1 MIFLCHAYLT
11 FECSTLLL
19 EEDRLPVISM
29 WSAKECGWSEIK
41 VNASPKD
48 QHWHCSA
55 QRLQLSTEGLISAF
69 VVVQCLSGMMMKASI
84 FVWQWHWW
92 RECASDL
99 RSGEA
104 YPERGEREPEQLL
117 VQPGCPPSIP
127 SPLLHCI
134 ELHRFIS
141 FYLNVF
147 EFTSLHIC
155 TTAFHTKTTFF
166 CRAVSSS
173 AGSWFLPCLNYIQW
187 ERQVKTKL
195 EDMSATEVG
204 ASKAGQGC
212 SDRKKGNNCWLL
224 ILV

>member
-19 EEDRLPVISM
+19 EEDRLTVISM

-55 QRLQLSTEGLISAF
+55 QRLQLSTEGLLSAF
-69 VVVQCLSGMMMKASI
+69 VVVPCLSGMMMKASI
-84 FVWQWHWW
+84 LLFDNDIDEENV
-92 RECASDL
+92 CLTSD
-99 RSGEA
+99 
-104 YPERGEREPEQLL
+104 RGKLIQRGGRGSQSSSLFNQDAL
-117 VQPGCPPSIP
+117 PPSP
-127 SPLLHCI
+127 PLCST
-134 ELHRFIS
+134 ELHRSIS

-147 EFTSLHIC
+147 EFTSIHIY
-155 TTAFHTKTTFF
+155 TTAFHTQTTFF

-173 AGSWFLPCLNYIQW
+173 AGSGFLPCLNYIQC
-187 ERQVKTKL
+187 ERLVKMKL
-195 EDMSATEVG
+195 EDMTATEVG

-212 SDRKKGNNCWLL
+212 SDRKKGYNCWLL

>member
-19 EEDRLPVISM
+19 EEDRLTVISM

-55 QRLQLSTEGLISAF
+55 QRLQLSTEGLLSAF
-69 VVVQCLSGMMMKASI
+69 VLLRCLSGMMMNASI
-84 FVWQWHWW
+84 FCLAMTLMKRMCVWPQIGGSLS
-92 RECASDL
+92 REG
-99 RSGEA
+99 GEGA
-104 YPERGEREPEQLL
+104 KAAPCSTRMHSLYPLPCSTE
-117 VQPGCPPSIP
+117 
-127 SPLLHCI
+127 LHCS
-134 ELHRFIS
+134 IS

-147 EFTSLHIC
+147 EFTSIHIC

-173 AGSWFLPCLNYIQW
+173 AGSWFPPCLNYIQCEW
-187 ERQVKTKL
+187 LVKRNWKT
-195 EDMSATEVG
+195 
-204 ASKAGQGC
+204 
-212 SDRKKGNNCWLL
+212 
-224 ILV
+224 